1 MVSTWCLP
9 IVVVEIDSYYV
20 VNKIHATHFWVITLS
35 TLGGFIECRNGSNL
49 RMCAFTLYIY
59 KISYPQEVWNI
70 EKKII
75 FLKGYAEIHIQKLFF
90 DNKKGIQ
97 KIVVLKIQMVSTRC
111 VLYI

>member
-75 FLKGYAEIHIQKLFF
+75 FLKGYAEIHIQKLVF
-90 DNKKGIQ
+90 
-97 KIVVLKIQMVSTRC
+97 
-111 VLYI
+111 